1 MLAVLISLR
10 SKVFFTIYV
19 TYYIFGY
26 LMTVNGHM
34 MVSFYAFLVLYL
46 L

>member
-1 MLAVLISLR
+1 MLAALISLR
-10 SKVFFTIYV
+10 SKLFFTIYV

-26 LMTVNGHM
+26 LMTVNLDM
-34 MVSFYAFLVLYL
+34 MVSFYVFLLLYL